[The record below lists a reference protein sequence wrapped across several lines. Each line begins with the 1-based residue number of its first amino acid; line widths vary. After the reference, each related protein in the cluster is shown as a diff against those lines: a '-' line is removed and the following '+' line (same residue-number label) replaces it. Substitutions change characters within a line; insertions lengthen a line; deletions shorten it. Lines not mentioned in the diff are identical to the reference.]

1 MSKESTVTLN
11 GEVVDQLIT
20 THACSPKGRFYMT
33 CPSYFSFLRSS
44 SFLNVFL
51 YIVYSLSLF
60 IIHSALV
67 VSVENYM
74 PWCNKLK
81 QLPYLQC
88 KMAKQEIRY
97 SCHDP
102 GVILKRY
109 GHIVHKEDISTY
121 TPYVDSSIRGIPFG
135 KKSNIHSLILMLTMI
150 PTQYY

>member
-51 YIVYSLSLF
+51 YCFSLSLF

-121 TPYVDSSIRGIPFG
+121 TPYVDSIRGTFW
-135 KKSNIHSLILMLTMI
+135 KEVNNHFLILMLTMI